1 MDRNRIV
8 LLAALVAVAG
18 IVAWAVIRVT
28 GNRADAAKAAANAAA
43 LNAEAAQA
51 EKEAQI
57 RAEKAAERQAAANE
71 AALKKA
77 EEDRRAAEENRKAK
91 EAESRIAA
99 DEAAKAEADRDA
111 RKAAAA
117 KEASAAEAE
126 QAKASAARAEAEKAK
141 ADARAKEKEADA
153 KLEIARL
160 EAEQTKAAADRAV
173 AEAAALQLR
182 SANLD
187 ELARQLMEF
196 KQDLDERE
204 LALRPEKTILDLETT
219 HANEETNSTD
229 ETQGPVLRENDR
241 TIPRESRA
249 LARANRLETEM
260 RDELTASARSN
271 AVSRLESLYIQALR
285 DDRVADANFYR
296 SELQLMYPGWK
307 YVPGTNGFE
316 KVKKEEV
323 KK

>member
-173 AEAAALQLR
+173 AEAAALQLK

-296 SELQLMYPGWK
+296 SELRLMYPGWK

>member
-296 SELQLMYPGWK
+296 SELRLMYPGWK

>member
-219 HANEETNSTD
+219 HANEGTDSTD

>member
-249 LARANRLETEM
+249 LARANRLENEM

-271 AVSRLESLYIQALR
+271 AVSRLEFASDVKTDSVPEKRFNASERSIR
-285 DDRVADANFYR
+285 SKTVVIVASPER
-296 SELQLMYPGWK
+296 
-307 YVPGTNGFE
+307 
-316 KVKKEEV
+316 
-323 KK
+323 